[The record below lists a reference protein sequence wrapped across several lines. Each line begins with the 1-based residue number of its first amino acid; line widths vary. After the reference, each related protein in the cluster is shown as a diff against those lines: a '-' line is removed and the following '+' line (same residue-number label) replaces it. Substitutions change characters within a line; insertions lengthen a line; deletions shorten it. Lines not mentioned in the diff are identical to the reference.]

1 MPFETLDLQDQ
12 ALFLSLFAVH
22 PMAEPRPH
30 CCRVVMLMKIRE
42 INCVPLLLGQGRP
55 ATLAEANQLP

>member
-12 ALFLSLFAVH
+12 ALFLSLFAGH
-22 PMAEPRPH
+22 PTVEPRPYYYLAA
-30 CCRVVMLMKIRE
+30 MPKKIRE
-42 INCVPLLLGQGRP
+42 INHVPLLLGQKYP